1 GDAFRDAAGP
11 DALDGLG
18 RALWWLSDVDGA
30 IDAWELAY
38 AEYRRAEDDDA
49 AARMALL
56 VSREYREARGNPA
69 VADGWM
75 HRAAEIL
82 PDAPASTAHG
92 WLRLAEADATPDPTA
107 SMALAA
113 EALDI
118 ARASRDPDLELTS
131 LGCLG
136 RPRITPRDAHRGMA

>member
-1 GDAFRDAAGP
+1 MIGARRQGMVPWPPPWQDCDVAGATTLEAGWAALAAGEVESARDAFRDASGP

-30 IDAWELAY
+30 IDAWERAY

-69 VADGWM
+69 VAD
-75 HRAAEIL
+75 
-82 PDAPASTAHG
+82 
-92 WLRLAEADATPDPTA
+92 
-107 SMALAA
+107 
-113 EALDI
+113 
-118 ARASRDPDLELTS
+118 
-131 LGCLG
+131 
-136 RPRITPRDAHRGMA
+136 